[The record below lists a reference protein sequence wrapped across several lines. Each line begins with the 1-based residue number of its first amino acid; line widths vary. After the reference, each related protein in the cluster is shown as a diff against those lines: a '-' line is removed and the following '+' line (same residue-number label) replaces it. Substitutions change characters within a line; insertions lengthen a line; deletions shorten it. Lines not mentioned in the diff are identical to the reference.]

1 MGPCLELLL
10 KHNVLLKLVQLTAD
24 EEGRSARAELVLW
37 LGVALLDLERDFLVH
52 SSVHQA
58 LGPFRST

>member
-37 LGVALLDLERDFLVH
+37 LGVALLDLEGDFLVH